1 MALNI
6 LAQIVPA
13 VLLVV
18 QSNPVD
24 NLSGAVVLGDP
35 VLGWEVVELSMTN
48 IFMTGMG
55 SALKGSLWKAD
66 LILSLNTLWQRSIS
80 GT

>member
-13 VLLVV
+13 VFLVV

-35 VLGWEVVELSMTN
+35 ILGWEVVELP
-48 IFMTGMG
+48 G
-55 SALKGSLWKAD
+55 SFHDQHLHDGYGECFE
-66 LILSLNTLWQRSIS
+66 REPVE
-80 GT
+80 G